1 MTTQRTDLDG
11 AVDAVAFTR
20 EGLGKSLRAAR
31 EHAHLSVERLARKL
45 DRSTSAVEDA
55 ERGLAQ
61 VRPSYVD
68 AVLAACGENGID
80 IGARVDA

>member
-20 EGLGKSLRAAR
+20 EGLGKSLKAAR
-31 EHAHLSVERLARKL
+31 KHAGLTVQRLAHKL
-45 DRSTSAVEDA
+45 GKTPSAVEDA

-68 AVLAACGENGID
+68 AVLATCGLPKD
-80 IGARVDA
+80 WARR